1 MSKGLLTIFS
11 DVANQYELVNHV
23 LTFGLDIPWRK
34 KASQIAVADGGTLWL
49 EVCSGTGEMAVNLQ
63 KLASHGT
70 RIVLTDFSFPMV
82 SRARGKSELWKA
94 SVSLADSSKLPF
106 LENTFDLVV
115 ISFATRN
122 ITGNRARLMKF
133 LREFNRILKPGG
145 RFINLETSQPR
156 STPIRAAYHLYTRN
170 VVRTLGRLISGS
182 RTGYAYLSYSVTRFF
197 DAKEFSKILHE
208 VGFSKVDYRTMTF
221 GVVAVHK
228 AVK

>member
-11 DVANQYELVNHV
+11 EIANQYELVNHV

-34 KASQIAVADGGTLWL
+34 KASQVAAADGGTLWL

-63 KLASHGT
+63 KLASSGT

-82 SRARGKSELWKA
+82 SRARSKSELQKV
-94 SVSLADSSKLPF
+94 SVSLADSSRLPF

-122 ITGNRARLMKF
+122 ITGNRVRLMKF

-156 STPIRAAYHLYTRN
+156 STPIRAAYLLYTRKI
-170 VVRTLGRLISGS
+170 VKTLGRLISGS
-182 RTGYAYLSYSVTRFF
+182 KRGYAYLSYSVTRFF
-197 DAKEFSKILHE
+197 DAEEFSRILHE
-208 VGFSKVDYRTMTF
+208 VGFSKVDYKMMSL
-221 GVVAVHK
+221 GVVAIHK